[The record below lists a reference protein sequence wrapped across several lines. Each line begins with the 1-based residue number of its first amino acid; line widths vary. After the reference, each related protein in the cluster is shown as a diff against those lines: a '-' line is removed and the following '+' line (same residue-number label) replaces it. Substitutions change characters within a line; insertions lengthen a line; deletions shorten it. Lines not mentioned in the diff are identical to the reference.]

1 MAGEVSAVGVRTASS
16 DPSTQQ
22 GFWGRLRSGFAEFGR
37 QATDC
42 AAGLTSGIGPVDLP
56 APYQND
62 QTRALCKAVGATAG
76 LLGDAFVGG
85 TGAAEIGGGAALSTT
100 GVGALV
106 GVPVSAAGAAQVA
119 VASAGAVIHTNNLG
133 SAISEMRSA
142 SNGGGGGTT
151 GAPGERNVYEPNPK
165 HGSVDR
171 AGASRAPTNGQEAL
185 DNSVRIKDT
194 SPRRVGVDPKTK
206 DIVVF
211 DQHLEG
217 KFHGHVREWG
227 ELTSEMQNALR
238 NSGLVNARGKV
249 L

>member
-1 MAGEVSAVGVRTASS
+1 MAAELSSVGVRTISADPASQ
-16 DPSTQQ
+16 PS
-22 GFWGRLRSGFAEFGR
+22 FWARLKSGFAEFGR
-37 QATDC
+37 QTADC
-42 AAGLTSGIGPVDLP
+42 GAGLVSGLGPVDVP
-56 APYQND
+56 APYRND
-62 QTRALCKAVGATAG
+62 QTRALCKALGATAG
-76 LLGDAFVGG
+76 LAGDAFVGG
-85 TGAAEIGGGAALSTT
+85 TGLAEMGGGAAVSTT

-106 GVPVSAAGAAQVA
+106 GVPLTAAGAAQVT
-119 VASAGAVIHTNNLG
+119 VATAGAAIHTNNLG

-142 SNGGGGGTT
+142 SNGGGGGTS
-151 GAPGERNVYEPNPK
+151 GAPGERNIYEPHTK

-171 AGASRAPTNGQEAL
+171 GSASRAPTNGQEAL
-185 DNSVRIKDT
+185 DNSVRVKDT

-238 NSGLVNARGKV
+238 NAGLVNARGKV

>member
-1 MAGEVSAVGVRTASS
+1 MAGELNALGVRSATT
-16 DPSTQQ
+16 DPGSQQ
-22 GFWGRLRSGFAEFGR
+22 SFWGRLRSGFAEFGR

-42 AAGLTSGIGPVDLP
+42 TAGLASGIGPVDLP
-56 APYQND
+56 APYHND

-76 LLGDAFVGG
+76 LVGDAFVGG
-85 TGAAEIGGGAALSTT
+85 TGAAELGGGAALSAT

-106 GVPVSAAGAAQVA
+106 GVPVSAAGAAQIA
-119 VASAGAVIHTNNLG
+119 VAGAGTVIHANNLG
-133 SAISEMRSA
+133 SAVSEMRSA

-151 GAPGERNVYEPNPK
+151 GAPGERNVYEPNAK

-171 AGASRAPTNGQEAL
+171 GAASRAPTNGQEAL
-185 DNSVRIKDT
+185 DNSVRVKDT

-238 NSGLVNARGKV
+238 SSGLVNARGKV